1 MSTSS
6 QGGPSPGLPVSQ
18 HLKCRVG
25 SGGGPSGLDADCPLF
40 DPAFVK
46 SALFRIKHLGSDE
59 FAVSSRVN
67 LTSPNLEIIGWREW
81 LSIPDLGIPRI
92 KAKVDTGA
100 RTSCLH
106 TCGLEIYESSKG
118 QERVRFTVHPLQRK
132 PEYAVECDRPVVNQR
147 QVKDSGGHEEVRPFI
162 LVPITLGP
170 LTWEVEFSLTN
181 RDNMKFRM
189 LLGRTAM
196 KDRFLVHPGLS
207 YQLGKSLRRI
217 KASQV

>member
-1 MSTSS
+1 MAIDPRPGDSADQGQSRHRCAHLVPAHLRS
-6 QGGPSPGLPVSQ
+6 Q
-18 HLKCRVG
+18 
-25 SGGGPSGLDADCPLF
+25 
-40 DPAFVK
+40 
-46 SALFRIKHLGSDE
+46 
-59 FAVSSRVN
+59 
-67 LTSPNLEIIGWREW
+67 
-81 LSIPDLGIPRI
+81 
-92 KAKVDTGA
+92 
-100 RTSCLH
+100 
-106 TCGLEIYESSKG
+106 IYESSKG

>member
-1 MSTSS
+1 
-6 QGGPSPGLPVSQ
+6 V
-18 HLKCRVG
+18 K
-25 SGGGPSGLDADCPLF
+25 
-40 DPAFVK
+40 FVVF
-46 SALFRIKHLGSDE
+46 LIKHLGSAK
-59 FAVSSRVN
+59 FAVSSGVN
-67 LTSPNLEIIGWREW
+67 PTCSNLDIIGWREW
-81 LSIPDLGIPRI
+81 LSIPELGIPRI

-106 TCGLEIYESSKG
+106 TCGLEIYEG
-118 QERVRFTVHPLQRK
+118 QGGEERVRFTVHPLQRK
-132 PEYAVECDRPVVNQR
+132 PDYAVECDRPLLNQR

-162 LVPITLGP
+162 SVPVTLGP

-196 KDRFLVHPGLS
+196 KDRFLVNPYLS
-207 YQLGKSLRRI
+207 YQLGMSLRRV